1 MLRIVVLL
9 QSVAFGR
16 LSPDRLHGDSGQT
29 LPEYALVIVGAA
41 ALATLLLT
49 WVSNTDMLGSLLDSV
64 IENVIGRIF

>member
-16 LSPDRLHGDSGQT
+16 LSPDRRHGDSGQT

>member
-1 MLRIVVLL
+1 MLRIVVMLRAMAAGHRSSMG
-9 QSVAFGR
+9 QRS
-16 LSPDRLHGDSGQT
+16 DSGQT

-49 WVSNTDMLGSLLDSV
+49 WVSNTDMLGSWLDSV

>member
-9 QSVAFGR
+9 HTVAIGHR
-16 LSPDRLHGDSGQT
+16 SSNRRHGDSGQT

>member
-16 LSPDRLHGDSGQT
+16 LSSDRLRGDSGQT

>member
-1 MLRIVVLL
+1 MLRIVVMLRAMAAGHRSSMG
-9 QSVAFGR
+9 QR
-16 LSPDRLHGDSGQT
+16 GDSGQT